1 MFVTVE
7 PNNGSHH
14 PTGKQLLFAYLRVN
28 PNHPQRSRLEV
39 SSSYVA
45 NCVHPAGLFKLT
57 AADPAPER
65 VVPWIVGVTS
75 QAVVANRSAQSSPG
89 TVRRR
94 YRAVTNVTFL
104 RCTSS
109 YTKVFTLWPRAP
121 LKEDAMREPKPKEQR
136 NSTYK
141 RAGATLYKRGAP
153 AQWSLP

>member
-1 MFVTVE
+1 MVAITR
-7 PNNGSHH
+7 PASSCSS
-14 PTGKQLLFAYLRVN
+14 PTCVSIRTIRKGRVSKF
-28 PNHPQRSRLEV
+28 PPPMWPTAFIR
-39 SSSYVA
+39 
-45 NCVHPAGLFKLT
+45 PGLFKLT